1 MILSIVVPCYNEE
14 KTIILFYNEFIK
26 IFNHQIKKNNPDME
40 YELILVNDGS
50 KDNTL
55 KTIKE
60 IADKDHKVKFISFS
74 RNFGKE
80 SALYAG
86 LKNSTGNYIA
96 VMDADLQDPPS
107 LLPKMIETLETGDYD
122 IIGTR
127 RISRDG
133 EPPIRSFFARQ
144 FYKLFNFVSK
154 IDLVD
159 GARDFRL
166 MTKQVAEAII
176 ELEEYNRFSK
186 GIFNWVGFNTK
197 WIEYKNIERIDGE
210 TSWSFIGLFKYSI
223 EGILSFTTTPLIIS
237 TIFGTLISLTAFIVI
252 IYIVI
257 KTLLYG
263 NPVQGWASTISI
275 ILLLGGIQL
284 LSIGILGQY
293 IGKTY
298 TEIKNRPIFI
308 IKETNINKVFES

>member
-1 MILSIVVPCYNEE
+1 
-14 KTIILFYNEFIK
+14 
-26 IFNHQIKKNNPDME
+26 
-40 YELILVNDGS
+40 
-50 KDNTL
+50 
-55 KTIKE
+55 
-60 IADKDHKVKFISFS
+60 
-74 RNFGKE
+74 
-80 SALYAG
+80 
-86 LKNSTGNYIA
+86 
-96 VMDADLQDPPS
+96 
-107 LLPKMIETLETGDYD
+107 
-122 IIGTR
+122 
-127 RISRDG
+127 
-133 EPPIRSFFARQ
+133 
-144 FYKLFNFVSK
+144 
-154 IDLVD
+154 
-159 GARDFRL
+159 

-223 EGILSFTTTPLIIS
+223 EGILSFTTAPLLIS
-237 TIFGTLISLTAFIVI
+237 TIFGTLISLIAFMVI